1 MLKFT
6 VDMIEEALRKPLPGV
21 KAQLRMAP
29 RPGSLK
35 PPTPQSTPRKSGVL
49 ILLFP
54 SEDTGELCFVL
65 TRRTESVADHKGQ
78 ISLPG
83 GAVDPNDPS
92 IAHTALRE
100 VCEEVGV
107 CSDAMR
113 ILGSLTPIYIPPSDF
128 CVQPYV
134 AYMFQSPQF
143 LPQPEE
149 VAEILEV
156 PLSYLLDEKNIVVE
170 EWLLDDEVKQVPFF
184 NVYGNKVWG
193 ATAVVL
199 SEFAA
204 ILNGLLKE
212 QGPDYRIRD

>member
-1 MLKFT
+1 MLIFT
-6 VDMIEEALRKPLPGV
+6 HDMIEAALRKPLPGL

-35 PPTPQSTPRKSGVL
+35 PPSPQSTPRKSGVL

-54 SEDTGELCFVL
+54 SLESGELCLVL

-83 GAVDPNDPS
+83 GAVDPDDPS
-92 IAHTALRE
+92 IAYTALRE
-100 VCEEVGV
+100 ACEEVGI
-107 CSDAMR
+107 CGDTMR

-134 AYMFQSPQF
+134 AYLSHPPQF
-143 LPQPEE
+143 QPQPEE
-149 VAEILEV
+149 VAEIIEV
-156 PLSYLLDEKNIVVE
+156 PLPYLLDKKNIVVE
-170 EWLLDDEVKQVPFF
+170 EWLFDEEVKQVPFF
-184 NVYGNKVWG
+184 NIYGHKVWG

-199 SEFAA
+199 SEFVA
-204 ILNGLLKE
+204 ILEGLQKE
-212 QGPDYRIRD
+212 

>member
-1 MLKFT
+1 MPKIT
-6 VDMIEEALRKPLPGV
+6 AEMIESALQKDLPGV

-29 RPGSLK
+29 RPGSLQK
-35 PPTPQSTPRKSGVL
+35 PSPQSTPRKSGVL

-54 SEDTGELCFVL
+54 SPESDDLCLVL

-83 GAVDPNDPS
+83 GAVNPDDPS
-92 IAHTALRE
+92 IAYTALRE
-100 VCEEVGV
+100 ACEEVGV
-107 CSDAMR
+107 CSDTMR

-134 AYMFQSPQF
+134 AYLSHPPRFY
-143 LPQPEE
+143 PQPEE

-156 PLSYLLDEKNIVVE
+156 PLPYLMDDSNVVVE
-170 EWLLDDEVKQVPFF
+170 EWSFDEEVKEVPFF
-184 NVYGNKVWG
+184 NVFGHKVWG

-199 SEFAA
+199 AEFVAV
-204 ILNGLLKE
+204 LENLTKG
-212 QGPDYRIRD
+212 Q

>member
-6 VDMIEEALRKPLPGV
+6 VEMIEAELRRPLPGV

-35 PPTPQSTPRKSGVL
+35 LPTPQSTPKKSGVL

-54 SEDTGELCFVL
+54 SIKTDELCFVL

-78 ISLPG
+78 VSLPG
-83 GAVDPNDPS
+83 GAVDPDDPS

-100 VCEEVGV
+100 ACEEVGV
-107 CSDAMR
+107 CSDTMR

-134 AYMFQSPQF
+134 AYLSQPPQF
-143 LPQPEE
+143 FPQPEE

-156 PLSYLLDEKNIVVE
+156 PLPFLLDEKNIVVE
-170 EWLLDDEVKQVPFF
+170 EWILDDEVKQVPFF
-184 NVYGNKVWG
+184 NVYGHKVWG

-204 ILNGLLKE
+204 ILEGAAK
-212 QGPDYRIRD
+212 D

>member
-1 MLKFT
+1 MLEFT
-6 VDMIEEALRKPLPGV
+6 ADMIEKALHKPLPGV

-29 RPGSLK
+29 RPGSLN

-54 SEDTGELCFVL
+54 SEHTGELCFVL

-83 GAVDPNDPS
+83 GAVDPDDPS
-92 IAHTALRE
+92 IAHTAVRE
-100 VCEEVGV
+100 ACEEVGV
-107 CSDAMR
+107 CSDTMR

-128 CVQPYV
+128 CVHPYV
-134 AYMFQSPQF
+134 AYMLQSPQF

-156 PLSYLLDEKNIVVE
+156 PLTYLLDNKNIVVE

-204 ILNGLLKE
+204 ILEDLLTEK
-212 QGPDYRIRD
+212 GTD

>member
-1 MLKFT
+1 M
-6 VDMIEEALRKPLPGV
+6 
-21 KAQLRMAP
+21 
-29 RPGSLK
+29 
-35 PPTPQSTPRKSGVL
+35 L

-54 SEDTGELCFVL
+54 SLETGELCLVL

-83 GAVDPNDPS
+83 GAVDPDDLS

-100 VCEEVGV
+100 ACEEVGV
-107 CSDAMR
+107 CGDNMR

-134 AYMFQSPQF
+134 AHLPHAPQF

-156 PLSYLLDEKNIVVE
+156 PLPYLLDEKNIVVE
-170 EWLLDDEVKQVPFF
+170 EWLLDEEVKEVPFF
-184 NVYGNKVWG
+184 NVYGHKVWG

-199 SEFAA
+199 SEFIAV
-204 ILNGLLKE
+204 LEDLKE
-212 QGPDYRIRD
+212 